1 MSVVED
7 VAGDF
12 NLRRS
17 DLADDS
23 IELTRDENLI
33 ADLEAHVSLVVRVE
47 IQDDKVRASLN
58 PTKTLTPPS
67 ES

>member
-47 IQDDKVRASLN
+47 IQDDKDRS
-58 PTKTLTPPS
+58 
-67 ES
+67 